1 MPGSVSA
8 DHQEKRARF
17 DQLQESLATRQSTT
31 HFTHAGVS
39 VIAFMLISGAAGKLF
54 YDSLRT
60 PFLAWGA
67 SLLALGLLVYGY
79 VSYRKGRVVL
89 RDELQRYE
97 TLLALRHELHLDNPA
112 ALLPR

>member
-8 DHQEKRARF
+8 DIQDKRARF
-17 DQLQESLATRQSTT
+17 DQLQESLSTRQSTT

-39 VIAFMLISGAAGKLF
+39 LIAFMLISGAAGKLF

-60 PFLAWGA
+60 PLLAWGA
-67 SLLALGLLVYGY
+67 TLLALGLLVYAFL
-79 VSYRKGRVVL
+79 SYRKGRAVL
-89 RDELQRYE
+89 TEELKQYE
-97 TLLALRHELHLDNPA
+97 ALLALRRELHLDNPA

>member
-8 DHQEKRARF
+8 DIQDKRARF
-17 DQLQESLATRQSTT
+17 NQLQDSLATRQSTT

-39 VIAFMLISGAAGKLF
+39 VIAFMLIAGAAGKLF

-60 PFLAWGA
+60 PVLAWGA
-67 SLLALGLLVYGY
+67 TLVALGLLVYGFR
-79 VSYRKGRVVL
+79 SYLQGRKVL
-89 RDELQRYE
+89 VDELQRYE
-97 TLLALRHELHLDNPA
+97 ALLALRRELHLDNPA

>member
-1 MPGSVSA
+1 MFGSVSA
-8 DHQEKRARF
+8 DQLEKRARF

-67 SLLALGLLVYGY
+67 TTLALGLLAYAF

-89 RDELQRYE
+89 TDELQRYE